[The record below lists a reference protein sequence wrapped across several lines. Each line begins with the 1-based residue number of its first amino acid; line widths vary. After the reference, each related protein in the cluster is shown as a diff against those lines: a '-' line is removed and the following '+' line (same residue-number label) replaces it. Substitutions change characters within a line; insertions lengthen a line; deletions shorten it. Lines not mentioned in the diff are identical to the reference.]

1 MRLLADVKIFKLAF
15 NKIGMKKEDLGSIER
30 TFLSKERNA
39 LSEERTVLAYISTEL
54 AFLGV
59 VAVILKLY
67 FAGAVWTIYVTAALF
82 VIVGIIVFLEVQKIK
97 SIRKQRRKYE
107 EERSASKSSII
118 RRGSRDREVGPRH
131 EGDRRGRRS
140 FRINHL

>member
-1 MRLLADVKIFKLAF
+1 
-15 NKIGMKKEDLGSIER
+15 MKKEDFGSIER
-30 TFLSKERNA
+30 TLLSKERNA

-67 FAGAVWTIYVTAALF
+67 FAGAKWTIYVTAALF
-82 VIVGIIVFLEVQKIK
+82 VIIAAIVFFEVQKIK
-97 SIRKQRRKYE
+97 SIRKQRREYE
-107 EERSASKSSII
+107 EERGASKFSTI
-118 RRGSRDREVGPRH
+118 RRGSRDREADLQH
-131 EGDRRGRRS
+131 EGGRRGRRS